1 MQHNNYHTNKYNA
14 LNEFKSVFSKLL
26 PMFLPRKFTVD
37 SGSKG
42 NPYIESPLGGL
53 KKSFSKFKGQNG
65 C

>member
-42 NPYIESPLGGL
+42 NPYRISIRRAQ
-53 KKSFSKFKGQNG
+53 KKF
-65 C
+65 